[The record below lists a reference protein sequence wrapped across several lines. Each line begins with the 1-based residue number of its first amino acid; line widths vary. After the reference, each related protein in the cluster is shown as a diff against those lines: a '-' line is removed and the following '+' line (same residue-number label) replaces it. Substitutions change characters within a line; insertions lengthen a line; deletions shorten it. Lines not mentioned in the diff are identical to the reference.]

1 MATHAAYDCDV
12 LVIGGGI
19 VGLSSAYAL
28 TRTAPGTRVTVL
40 EKEHGPRHR
49 SGPGGGMV
57 HTGIRHAPGSL
68 QARWTVRG
76 AAELAA
82 FCAEHGITHT
92 VTGKLIVATAGTE
105 LPRLHGLVQR
115 GRAHGL
121 PVRELGPAQIAEYEP
136 RVRGLAAIRVGT
148 GGVCDFAGVAAR
160 LAAEVGDAG
169 GRIRYGA
176 EVVTVD
182 RRPWGV
188 AVRTSDG
195 RVVRARTLVNC
206 AGPHS
211 DRIARLAGDDPGV
224 RNVLLRET
232 SYELTAPDQVRGLV
246 HQVPDPALRHPGAR
260 LTRGLDGV
268 VRVGPAAV
276 PARAEAGSV
285 RPAGRLREPASVLG
299 RAGSWPGALRH
310 RRQEGQEAHG
320 APARR
325 AVARAVRRL
334 LPGVTEDDLRPYPS
348 GARTQ
353 AVLRDGTPVDDFL
366 LRDAPHAVH
375 VLHAPATAATA
386 SLPLGREVARR
397 ALLRARATGWRP
409 PAVES
414 GHCV

>member
-1 MATHAAYDCDV
+1 MVTHAAYDCDV
-12 LVIGGGI
+12 LVVGGGI

-40 EKEHGPRHR
+40 EKEPGPAART
-49 SGPGGGMV
+49 GPGGGVV
-57 HTGIRHAPGSL
+57 HTGIQHAPGSL

-82 FCAEHGITHT
+82 FCAEHGIAHR
-92 VTGKLIVATAGTE
+92 VTGKLIVATAGGE

-136 RVRGLAAIRVGT
+136 GVRGLAAIRVGT
-148 GGVCDFAGVAAR
+148 GGVCDFASVAAR
-160 LAAEVGDAG
+160 LTAEVTAAG
-169 GRIRYGA
+169 GRVRYGA
-176 EVVTVD
+176 EVVAVD

-206 AGPHS
+206 AGPSS
-211 DRIARLAGDDPGV
+211 DRIARLTGDTPGV
-224 RNVLLRET
+224 RTVLLREA
-232 SYELTAPDQVRGLV
+232 SYELAAPGPVRALV
-246 HQVPDPALRHPGAR
+246 HQVPDPAWRHPGAR
-260 LTRGLDGV
+260 LTRGLDGT
-268 VRVGPAAV
+268 VRVGPATV
-276 PARAEAGSV
+276 PARADTGFA
-285 RPAGRLREPASVLG
+285 RPAARLREPASVLG
-299 RAGSWPGALRH
+299 GPGSWRTALRH
-310 RRQEGQEAHG
+310 RRHDADEAHG
-320 APARR
+320 SLSRR
-325 AVARAVRRL
+325 AVARAVARL
-334 LPGVTEDDLRPYPS
+334 LPGVSEDDLRPAPS

-353 AVLRDGTPVDDFL
+353 ALLRDGTPVDDFL

-375 VLHAPATAATA
+375 VLHAPPTAATA

-397 ALLRARATGWRP
+397 ALLRAHATGWKP

>member
-1 MATHAAYDCDV
+1 MATHAVYDCDV

-40 EKEHGPRHR
+40 EKERGPGRTP
-49 SGPGGGMV
+49 PGGGMV
-57 HTGIRHAPGSL
+57 HTGIQHAPGSL

-82 FCAEHGITHT
+82 FCAEHGLAHT
-92 VTGKLIVATAGTE
+92 VTGKLIVATAGAE

-148 GGVCDFAGVAAR
+148 GGVCDFAAVAAR
-160 LAAEVGDAG
+160 LAAEVSDAG

-176 EVVTVD
+176 DVVAVD

-195 RVVRARTLVNC
+195 RVVRARVLVNC

-224 RNVLLRET
+224 RTVLLREA

-246 HQVPDPALRHPGAR
+246 HQVPDPALRHPGAV

-268 VRVGPAAV
+268 VRLGPAAV
-276 PARAEAGSV
+276 PARAEAEYARSG
-285 RPAGRLREPASVLG
+285 GLLREPASVLG
-299 RAGSWPGALRH
+299 RTGAWRITLR
-310 RRQEGQEAHG
+310 RRHDAEGAHG
-320 APARR
+320 RPT
-325 AVARAVRRL
+325 VARAVRRL
-334 LPGVTEDDLRPYPS
+334 LPGVTEDDLRPSPS
-348 GARTQ
+348 AARAQ
-353 AVLRDGTPVDDFL
+353 AFLRDGTPVNDFL

-375 VLHAPATAATA
+375 VLHAPPTAATA